1 MSRKM
6 KSRRFCKVRERIG
19 QTAKAPGLRS
29 ERPATVGNPTV
40 ASPIVRDTMN
50 VRVRTETATDVGR
63 TFAVVESAFGNR
75 LEADLVDA
83 LRRSAS
89 PQLSLVAES
98 EGHVVGHV
106 FFSPV
111 TIDSDRPAPSAAQ
124 LASVAVLPEC
134 QRQGVGSALIR
145 AGLDQCGALGWS
157 AVFVVGDP
165 AYYSRFGFGLAG
177 SLGFSCP
184 GPLDRY
190 LQLLELRSGALSGV
204 TGCIRLH
211 PSFAEVGAE

>member
-1 MSRKM
+1 
-6 KSRRFCKVRERIG
+6 
-19 QTAKAPGLRS
+19 
-29 ERPATVGNPTV
+29 
-40 ASPIVRDTMN
+40 MN
-50 VRVRTETATDVGR
+50 VRVRMETTTDVDR

-89 PQLSLVAES
+89 PQVSLVAES
-98 EGHVVGHV
+98 EGQVVGHV

-111 TIDSDRPAPSAAQ
+111 AIDSDGPAPSCAQ
-124 LASVAVLPEC
+124 LAPVAVLPRC
-134 QRQGVGSALIR
+134 QRQGVGTALIR
-145 AGLDQCGALGWS
+145 AGLAQCGTLGWP

-165 AYYSRFGFGLAG
+165 AYYSRFGFNLAG
-177 SLGFSCP
+177 PIGFSYP
-184 GPLDRY
+184 GPLDEY

-211 PSFAEVGAE
+211 PAFAEVGAE